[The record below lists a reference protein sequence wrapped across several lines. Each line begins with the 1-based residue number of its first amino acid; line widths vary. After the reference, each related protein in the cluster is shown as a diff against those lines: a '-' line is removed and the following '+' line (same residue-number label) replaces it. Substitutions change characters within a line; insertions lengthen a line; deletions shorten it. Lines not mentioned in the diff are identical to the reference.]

1 MIASEITS
9 GVYSA
14 LRRPNGWQSVQHF
27 CQKVTQADKD
37 SILNGLLA
45 TFDERSFTAH
55 EVACAILLACEIP
68 YTRDLA
74 SDLPRILDAWDV
86 SVEELP
92 FYLAEAC
99 GRQSVEDALSLIQ
112 EGSNPSPSM
121 KHKIETI
128 HYWMRVP
135 REAMRDAKAEW
146 LKKLNLGEQG
156 VARQPAISSA
166 ITVQPP
172 SQSRRWADF

>member
-1 MIASEITS
+1 MLASEITS
-9 GVYSA
+9 GLYSA

-27 CQKVTQADKD
+27 CQKLTRANKD

-45 TFDERSFTAH
+45 TFEERSYTAQ
-55 EVACAILLACEIP
+55 EVACAVLLACEIP

-92 FYLAEAC
+92 FYLVQAC
-99 GRQSVEDALSLIQ
+99 GYQAVEEALARTHDVPHQ
-112 EGSNPSPSM
+112 SPSM
-121 KHKIETI
+121 KKKVETM

-135 REAMRDAKAEW
+135 CEAVQEVKAEW
-146 LKKLNLGEQG
+146 FKKLNLGEQETCH
-156 VARQPAISSA
+156 
-166 ITVQPP
+166 TV
-172 SQSRRWADF
+172 RL